1 METNDGG
8 PEPRSYGDMVMNEY
22 LKGLAEIAKEHPS
35 KIEKLEALELAAT
48 AGIWCADADAVVVGE
63 DYTISENSR
72 AADSYLIAS
81 ARNALPSLLA
91 VAKAAKGLR
100 ATDSKGDWCPMT
112 EQAMEDRERFTA
124 ELDAALAQLEATP

>member
-1 METNDGG
+1 MT
-8 PEPRSYGDMVMNEY
+8 
-22 LKGLAEIAKEHPS
+22 
-35 KIEKLEALELAAT
+35 IEKLEALERAAT

-91 VAKAAKGLR
+91 VAKAAKAVR
-100 ATDSKGDWCPMT
+100 AMDQGAVGYDSNEMQRMCG
-112 EQAMEDRERFTA
+112 